1 MEPEGNGAR
10 RPLHRRARRI
20 ARTPGR
26 ILAPRR
32 EGRHDHR
39 WRRGRFHAAERVAHA
54 ARFGRIRPADIQ
66 GTALLGARAQ
76 WWPHCRVY
84 VALMRASS
92 TVLRMRSPRRNFRLR
107 GERSTAG
114 TNRRRKRSYDSSAG
128 PVPRGPSPAAASG
141 GAAPPV
147 SGSLLTGH
155 VRLSRYDHNGGLH
168 QVCNRM
174 RNRCGSIPRVAGIA
188 ANAYREFVFRDGGGN
203 SRAWTRSTPI
213 RSRARRTARTH
224 SPKTNPP
231 APSTD
236 RPNDSRIH
244 RNSHGSPQSHPP
256 PVTRPRPRS
265 RHVLPLRFA
274 QQPVL
279 LPCLPRQPFH
289 IRLRIFPTHVNHRTT
304 ASAPTCIVRTMPAT
318 SAPRYARIPLPKRHL
333 VHPHR
338 KRPPY
343 PHTMHRSFIVIS
355 AILRRRRTHL
365 VRPRRHHH
373 QLRTLRAIPE
383 LRPKRSC
390 HRPAL
395 PQPQQLLHTVRVWV
409 GWGPGARGIG
419 EHPRKHPAPPPGST
433 AASRARQGQRHRRPA
448 RRRGHQGPPRQERI
462 VTRNC
467 ASPGRP

>member
-1 MEPEGNGAR
+1 MRIGNSC
-10 RPLHRRARRI
+10 
-20 ARTPGR
+20 
-26 ILAPRR
+26 
-32 EGRHDHR
+32 
-39 WRRGRFHAAERVAHA
+39 F
-54 ARFGRIRPADIQ
+54 
-66 GTALLGARAQ
+66 GTAAGTAAHGLVPL
-76 WWPHCRVY
+76 PY
-84 VALMRASS
+84 VP
-92 TVLRMRSPRRNFRLR
+92 VHVVQPEPIRRKR
-107 GERSTAG
+107 
-114 TNRRRKRSYDSSAG
+114 TNRRRR
-128 PVPRGPSPAAASG
+128 PIVPTTPAYTA
-141 GAAPPV
+141 
-147 SGSLLTGH
+147 
-155 VRLSRYDHNGGLH
+155 
-168 QVCNRM
+168 
-174 RNRCGSIPRVAGIA
+174 
-188 ANAYREFVFRDGGGN
+188 
-203 SRAWTRSTPI
+203 I
-213 RSRARRTARTH
+213 RTVL
-224 SPKTNPP
+224 
-231 APSTD
+231 
-236 RPNDSRIH
+236 PNLI
-244 RNSHGSPQSHPP
+244 PP

-395 PQPQQLLHTVRVWV
+395 PQPQQLHTVRVQV

-433 AASRARQGQRHRRPA
+433 AASRARQGQRHRCPA